1 MSELPYILTC
11 LIKQATQQAELSML
25 DRLKLVPAWLNRPN
39 PQLAQSQIEAMQL
52 RNLLLGMA
60 GGGAVGALGGA
71 GLQLARQR
79 EGEAEENQP
88 SVATGALGGALLGG
102 LTGAMGGGVAA
113 FDAPRRHFNQT
124 PVGKLSPV
132 PLAAYLAQ

>member
-1 MSELPYILTC
+1 MPELPSILTC
-11 LIKQATQQAELSML
+11 LIKQAADQISLSML
-25 DRLKLVPAWLNRPN
+25 DRLKLVPALMNQPN
-39 PQLAQSQIEAMQL
+39 PQLAQSQVEAMQM

-71 GLQLARQR
+71 GLQLARRR